1 MKRVV
6 KNSIEW
12 TIITIALCILVVV
25 LAAAI
30 RGIATNSTHHSF
42 FQMVSDNLPEAKAL
56 IKKGTPSQSIVS
68 SSLGILTILLIYVGI
83 FSIHILLK
91 KYDWSLESLNWFVIL
106 VGITLGLLLM
116 NVLGFM
122 TFSNNILIRL
132 LFSVLAG
139 GNFYLL
145 LRLILA
151 FPYSFLRF
159 LSEKRNQFP
168 EGIATNNK
176 KADKNFA
183 KIAELEDS

>member
-68 SSLGILTILLIYVGI
+68 SSLGILTILLIYVGM

-159 LSEKRNQFP
+159 LSDKRNQFP
-168 EGIATNNK
+168 EGVATSNNK
-176 KADKNFA
+176 
-183 KIAELEDS
+183 AENNREQ